1 MIQFYGKVDY
11 EKTGQGWNR
20 MVRGSLDDWERNLA
34 TIVQWSPYLS
44 EEVLLQQVS
53 LFLVLINHMSFHS
66 YASGDQRKK
75 CYLSLSLLCS
85 VVHAL

>member
-11 EKTGQGWNR
+11 EKRGQGWNR

-44 EEVLLQQVS
+44 EEVLLQQAS
-53 LFLVLINHMSFHS
+53 LPFYFQNYIFEHCISHLV
-66 YASGDQRKK
+66 
-75 CYLSLSLLCS
+75 
-85 VVHAL
+85 